1 MRIFT
6 VHMKRAGNGKKS
18 DPDRDL
24 ILIKEGFSWPAF
36 FFSGLWALWHRMWLW
51 AVIIIA
57 ANVALSFT
65 LSRFGIDTISQSII
79 SFGFATIIG
88 MIANDLRRRSL
99 SYKEYREFGVVAA
112 DDVSAAEGRFFDH
125 NPHWVSAFRS

>member
-6 VHMKRAGNGKKS
+6 VHMKRAGHGKKS

-57 ANVALSFT
+57 ANVSLSFT
-65 LSRFGIDTISQSII
+65 LSRFGIDTLSQSII
-79 SFGFATIIG
+79 SFGFAIIIG

-112 DDVSAAEGRFFDH
+112 DDVSVAEGRFFDH
-125 NPHWVSAFRS
+125 NPHWVSAFRL